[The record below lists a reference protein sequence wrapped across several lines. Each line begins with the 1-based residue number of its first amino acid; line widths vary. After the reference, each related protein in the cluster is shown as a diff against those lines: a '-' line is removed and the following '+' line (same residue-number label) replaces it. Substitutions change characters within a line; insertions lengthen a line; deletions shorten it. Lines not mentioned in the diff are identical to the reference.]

1 MNARL
6 FILSLVLLLTTGLL
20 TACNKKEPTTLVSE
34 KPASENVG
42 NVRKLQAQPST
53 INIRTRI
60 RLSDIQSMIES
71 ELPANQ
77 DGAGEQRQCKRVLGI
92 KLCGT
97 AHWLY
102 NVKRG
107 PITTLAADDDRLELQ
122 IPLSFSGNAGIQGD
136 VAKALKLGKLDFD
149 GALLGNVK
157 IGLDLDE
164 QWCPVITAQVEY
176 QWQKKPE
183 VEWIAGL
190 DMDLSDQLDRA
201 IKKQL
206 DGLDNKLKDAID
218 CAEFKSNIAAHWRR
232 YSFPISVTETDTM
245 HLNLQPVS
253 FAFSGMHTNDEFAG
267 VSFTLVANTLLE
279 SSPVAQTQ
287 EALPP
292 LKRTTYKPGQ
302 SVFEFLIRSNYN
314 QLAEMAKPVVVNT
327 SYSNDNAAGKV
338 EVTINDLHLSGNNE
352 GVTLKLV
359 FDAKLPGSRSL
370 TKGEV
375 YLTASPQVD
384 LLSQEISLINIRLS
398 KVLDSAMWN
407 AVASLF
413 ENKIIKAIEDHT
425 LWDVHEQIE
434 ELEKK
439 LLAQLNDPTKTQGL
453 EITAQTLQIELKQL
467 LPEQNSLAALL
478 NVETD
483 MDIVIPDTVLIKQR

>member
-1 MNARL
+1 MNTRL
-6 FILSLVLLLTTGLL
+6 FVLSLAMITASFLN
-20 TACNKKEPTTLVSE
+20 ACNKDASTTIVSE

-42 NVRKLQAQPST
+42 TTGQLQAQPST

-60 RLSDIQSMIES
+60 RLSDIQSLIES
-71 ELPANQ
+71 ELPAKQ
-77 DGAGEQRQCKRVLGI
+77 SGTGEQRQCKRVLGI

-97 AHWLY
+97 AQWLY

-107 PITTLAADDDRLELQ
+107 AVTALAAGDDRLELQ

-149 GALLGNVK
+149 GALLGKVK
-157 IGLDLDE
+157 LGLDLDQ
-164 QWCPVITAQVEY
+164 QWCPVIKTQVEY

-190 DMDLSDQLDRA
+190 DMDLSDQLDKA

-206 DGLDNKLKDAID
+206 DSLDDKLKDSID
-218 CAEFKSNIAAHWRR
+218 CEEFKTNIAEHWRN
-232 YSFPISVTETDTM
+232 YTFPISVTDTDTM

-253 FAFSGMHTNDEFAG
+253 FAFSGMHTSDEFAG

-279 SSPVAQTQ
+279 SSPVEQTQ

-292 LKRTTYKPGQ
+292 LERIQYKPGQ
-302 SVFEFLIRSNYN
+302 SVFEFLIRSNYD
-314 QLAEMAKPVVVNT
+314 QLAQIAKPVVVNKT
-327 SYSNDNAAGKV
+327 FSNDSAAGKV
-338 EVTINDLHLSGNNE
+338 DVTINNLELSGNNE
-352 GVTLKLV
+352 GITLKLE
-359 FDAKLPGSRSL
+359 FDAKLPARRDLS
-370 TKGEV
+370 KGEV
-375 YLTASPQVD
+375 YLTGSPEVD
-384 LLSQEISLINIRLS
+384 LLSQQISLTNIRLS
-398 KVLDSAMWN
+398 KVLDSKMWN

-413 ENKIIKAIEDHT
+413 EGKIIKAIEEQT

-434 ELEKK
+434 ELEAQ
-439 LLAQLNDPTKTQGL
+439 LLTQLNDPSKTQGL
-453 EITAQTLQIELKQL
+453 EISAQTLQIELKQL
-467 LPEQNSLAALL
+467 LPEQSALAALL
-478 NVETD
+478 SVETD

>member
-1 MNARL
+1 MNTRY
-6 FILSLVLLLTTGLL
+6 FLLTLVVLSTGLL
-20 TACNKKEPTTLVSE
+20 TACNKKESTTLVSE

-42 NVRKLQAQPST
+42 NASELQAQPST

-77 DGAGEQRQCKRVLGI
+77 DGTGEQRQCKRVLGI

-97 AHWLY
+97 AQWLY

-107 PITTLAADDDRLELQ
+107 AITTLAADNDRLELQ
-122 IPLSFSGNAGIQGD
+122 IPLSFNGNAGIQGD

-164 QWCPVITAQVEY
+164 QWCPLIKTQVEY

-183 VEWIAGL
+183 IEWIAGL
-190 DMDLSDQLDRA
+190 DMDLSDQLDKA

-206 DGLDNKLKDAID
+206 DGLDDKLKKAID
-218 CAEFKSNIAAHWRR
+218 CEEFKTNIAQHWRK
-232 YSFPISVTETDTM
+232 YTFPISVTDTNNM

-253 FAFSGMHTNDEFAG
+253 FAFSGMHTNNEFAG

-279 SSPVAQTQ
+279 SSPVEQTQ

-292 LKRTTYKPGQ
+292 LNRTEYKPGQ
-302 SVFEFLIRSNYN
+302 STFEFLIRSNYD
-314 QLAEMAKPVVVNT
+314 QLGELAKPVVANKT
-327 SYSNDNAAGKV
+327 FSNDTAAGIV
-338 EVTINDLHLSGNNE
+338 EVTVNDLNISGNNE
-352 GVTLKLV
+352 GVTLQLM
-359 FDAKLPGSRSL
+359 FDAKLPGSRGLS
-370 TKGEV
+370 KGEV
-375 YLTASPQVD
+375 YLTASPEVD
-384 LLSQEISLINIRLS
+384 LLSQEISLSNIRLS
-398 KVLDSAMWN
+398 KVLDSTMWN

-413 ENKIIKAIEDHT
+413 EGKIIKAIEEQT

-434 ELEKK
+434 ELEAE
-439 LLAQLNDPTKTQGL
+439 LLAQLNDPSKTQGL
-453 EITAQTLQIELKQL
+453 EISAQTLQIELKQL
-467 LPEQNSLAALL
+467 LPEQNALAALL
-478 NVETD
+478 SVETD
-483 MDIVIPDTVLIKQR
+483 MDIIIPDTVLTKQR